1 MGCAKGTRGAPGD
14 DVSSANMA
22 GTQGQLDG
30 WGAWD
35 GLLYP
40 SSSGLSLG
48 MMRDKDAWALLVVVS
63 KDVRVVSSPQGQH
76 QVLTL
81 PWCTSIF

>member
-1 MGCAKGTRGAPGD
+1 MLRGLRGAPGD
-14 DVSSANMA
+14 DASSANMA

-35 GLLYP
+35 GSLYP

-48 MMRDKDAWALLVVVS
+48 MMREKGAWDLLVIVP
-63 KDVRVVSSPQGQH
+63 KDVRVISSPQGQL
-76 QVLTL
+76 QILTL
-81 PWCTSIF
+81 PWYTSIF